1 MRHAKSKL
9 KETAKMVLELM
20 KETLSARSF
29 FVASTKNERFVILDV
44 INEEGG
50 CTIPHPFNSPIE
62 MSYCSMVVSS
72 MKPLL
77 IKDSTKSLLVKSM
90 KVTSDFSIGSY
101 LGVPITIENGTV
113 FGTLCALDPSPNA
126 LSEEDIPTLQRYAN
140 LIANS
145 IELEEAFD
153 KLATYE
159 EKMKQDLDLAQR
171 VQQSVIN
178 KPLDTKEI
186 KIDYVYKASAHLSG
200 DLCAWYEIEKGKYGV
215 ILLDVMG
222 HGVSSALIG
231 MAIRPALESIIKEVE
246 EPYAVMNKLN
256 RLILTLFDDES
267 TFTSF
272 VTGIYLVV
280 DMPLQR
286 VDFLNAGHPPGIL
299 KDECGAI
306 FLERGTVPL
315 GIQSTIPNQTRTV
328 PIRKKGEIFLY
339 TDGLLDMLYEENKN
353 TVTEIKEKYEQLVN
367 VCPLDFFLEQA
378 QVSETI
384 SDDICMISIL
394 TK

>member
-1 MRHAKSKL
+1 MRHPKSKL

-50 CTIPHPFNSPIE
+50 CTIPHPFHSSIE

-77 IKDSTKSLLVKSM
+77 IKDSSKSLLVKSM

-101 LGVPITIENGTV
+101 LGVPITIEDGTA

-126 LSEEDIPTLQRYAN
+126 LSEQDIPILQRYAN

-159 EKMKQDLDLAQR
+159 EKTKKELDLAQR
-171 VQQSVIN
+171 VQQSVMN
-178 KPLDTKEI
+178 KPLDTEEI
-186 KIDYVYKASAHLSG
+186 KVDYVYKASAHLSG

-231 MAIRPALESIIKEVE
+231 MAIRPALESIIKEVG
-246 EPYAVMNKLN
+246 EPYAVMNQIN
-256 RLILTLFDDES
+256 RLILNLFDEES
-267 TFTSF
+267 TFSSF

-280 DMPLQR
+280 NMPLQQ

-328 PIRKKGEIFLY
+328 PFGKKGEIFLY

-353 TVTEIKEKYEQLVN
+353 TVIEIKEKYEQLVN
-367 VCPLDFFLEQA
+367 VNALGFFLEQA
-378 QVSETI
+378 QASETI